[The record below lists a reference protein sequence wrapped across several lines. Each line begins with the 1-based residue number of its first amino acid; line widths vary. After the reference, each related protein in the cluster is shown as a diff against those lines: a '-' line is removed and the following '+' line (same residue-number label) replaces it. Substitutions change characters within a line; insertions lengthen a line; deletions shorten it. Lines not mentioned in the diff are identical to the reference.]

1 MNKIYRIFLL
11 VTLLIA
17 INASLTQPVLAAPK
31 IILIM
36 AGSLPAPHSAS
47 KAVVRFVNEVK
58 KDTNDEVEI
67 RFFPGSELYADKD
80 IPTAITQGACDLA
93 LTNFG
98 TWSGVC
104 PSLIALDLAAG
115 IYKDFK
121 HYNAAQDGPLGK
133 LLSQDLAAKG
143 VHLVGFAALGET
155 QCIAIRNKPLQ
166 KPSDLKGL
174 LIRAPMLGAQWFIES
189 FGATPT
195 FVSSAELYSALQRG
209 TVDGAVSTAHSARQ
223 SKWHEPCP
231 YITWVLISPGAPFGI
246 VANLDKWNK
255 LPTKIQEILTK
266 DWAAELD
273 GNRKEASQQQL
284 DAWEFFT
291 KDPKIKTYKVSD
303 EVRIKDWDPIAYE
316 FQLKKL
322 HNLLGKEKTEKIL
335 KAIAETK

>member
-1 MNKIYRIFLL
+1 MNKIYRILLL
-11 VTLLIA
+11 VTLLMA
-17 INASLTQPVLAAPK
+17 INASLAQRVLAAPK

-47 KAVVRFVNEVK
+47 KAVVRFVNAVK
-58 KDTNDEVEI
+58 KDTNDQVEI
-67 RFFPGSELYADKD
+67 QFFPGSALYADKD

-104 PSLIALDLAAG
+104 PSLIALDLAG
-115 IYKDFK
+115 GVYRDFN

-143 VHLVGFAALGET
+143 VHLIGFAALGET
-155 QCIAIRNKPLQ
+155 QSISTRSKLIQR
-166 KPSDLKGL
+166 PSDLKGL
-174 LIRAPMLGAQWFIES
+174 LIRAPTLGAQWFIEP

-195 FVSSAELYSALQRG
+195 FASSAELYSALQRG
-209 TVDGAVSTAHSARQ
+209 TVDGAISTAHSARQ
-223 SKWHEPCP
+223 SKWYGACP
-231 YITWVLISPGAPFGI
+231 YITWIVISPGAPFGI

-273 GNRKEASQQQL
+273 GNRKEAHQQQL

-291 KDPKIKTYKVSD
+291 KNPKMKTYKVSD
-303 EVRIKDWDPIAYE
+303 EVRIKDWDPIVYE

-322 HNLLGKEKTEKIL
+322 HNILGKEKTEKIL
-335 KAIAETK
+335 KGIAETK